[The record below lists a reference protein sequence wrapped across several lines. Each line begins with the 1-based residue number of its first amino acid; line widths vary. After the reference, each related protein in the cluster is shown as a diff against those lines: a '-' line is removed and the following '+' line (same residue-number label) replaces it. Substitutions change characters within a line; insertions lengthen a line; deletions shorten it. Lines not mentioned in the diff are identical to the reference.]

1 MGKAFSSN
9 GLVQD
14 AAYALRV
21 MGRDRGFFA
30 LATIIIGLGVG
41 ASTAV
46 FSVMSPL
53 LIQPLPFE
61 APERLVL
68 IENGFPNSGLSG
80 VTSRTSNVR
89 DFHTQARSFEGISGF
104 NAFFDQISYNLS
116 GEGDPAR
123 LVGVNVTANFL
134 DVLGISPVVGRNFV
148 EEEGHWGGFVD
159 EDGGPR
165 AIILTNGF
173 WIRRFGGDP
182 SVVGRSLPLN
192 EEPVTVV
199 GVLPET
205 FDFSSIFTPTNSVDF
220 LLPWPVSD
228 GTDNWGNTT
237 TMVARLRPGV
247 TIEAAQAD
255 LEAVI
260 VGLAEAEP
268 DRRCLAATIS
278 GLQERIARPFRSGM
292 FLLAAAAALVM
303 LIVCVNLSNMLLAK
317 SPRRR
322 CEMAIRQTLGA
333 TRPRLVRQL
342 LIESVMVSLSG
353 AVAGV
358 ALAGAATRFVST
370 RSGLEIPMLSSISID
385 ATALAFTV
393 GIALVA
399 GLAVGIVPALQVSEG
414 REAEALGGSTRGGG
428 GSRGARRFREMLVV
442 VEVAM
447 ACVLLVFGGLVLRS
461 FQRIMDVD
469 LGFEPTNAVAWQ
481 LRSSQDFET
490 LEETVAFYDEMVSNV
505 EAVPGVEAVGL
516 VDALPLG
523 MNRT

>member
-1 MGKAFSSN
+1 
-9 GLVQD
+9 
-14 AAYALRV
+14 
-21 MGRDRGFFA
+21 
-30 LATIIIGLGVG
+30 
-41 ASTAV
+41 
-46 FSVMSPL
+46 MSPL

-89 DFHTQARSFEGISGF
+89 DFRTQARSFEGISGF

-268 DRRCLAATIS
+268 DRRRLAATIS

-370 RSGLEIPMLSSISID
+370 R
-385 ATALAFTV
+385 
-393 GIALVA
+393 
-399 GLAVGIVPALQVSEG
+399 
-414 REAEALGGSTRGGG
+414 
-428 GSRGARRFREMLVV
+428 
-442 VEVAM
+442 
-447 ACVLLVFGGLVLRS
+447 
-461 FQRIMDVD
+461 
-469 LGFEPTNAVAWQ
+469 
-481 LRSSQDFET
+481 
-490 LEETVAFYDEMVSNV
+490 
-505 EAVPGVEAVGL
+505 
-516 VDALPLG
+516 
-523 MNRT
+523 